1 MKSHLESH
9 PENDHS
15 GVINASTLMPIGI
28 IGTIIMSAVGFVWW
42 LGDKFGNIDHRLERI
57 ESRMV
62 DNMSRAEMEAWALR
76 LARDNPTMKI
86 PDIR

>member
-1 MKSHLESH
+1 MKSHPDNH
-9 PENDHS
+9 PENAHS
-15 GVINASTLMPIGI
+15 GVISASTLMPVGI
-28 IGTIIMSAVGFVWW
+28 IGTVVMSAIAFVWW

-62 DNMSRAEMEAWALR
+62 DNMARSEMEAWALR
-76 LARDNPTMKI
+76 LARDNPNLKV